1 MDNWDH
7 KSKYFQWDCMKHK
20 MFRFRARIT
29 LVLLGSSRQG
39 WVRSVGMSLLLS
51 WLHLRGRCG
60 RGRFVVF
67 YSPSVCGMHI
77 HAYYQSRI
85 HKWYLPAP
93 DVSVEWEALLC
104 PGRKLQTVPAHGTNF
119 WQHPSIQWCTGDL
132 AGFSGSSLP
141 KSSSKHPHSHTGNP
155 GKSRDVLGRCCQPLT
170 LLSLTDTENQLTW
183 DDCFLPD
190 ILISAFIT
198 EQDT

>member
-1 MDNWDH
+1 MEGEGLWC
-7 KSKYFQWDCMKHK
+7 F
-20 MFRFRARIT
+20 IP
-29 LVLLGSSRQG
+29 LL
-39 WVRSVGMSLLLS
+39 SVGCTSMPTIRVGFTSDISLLPMYLLNGKLCYAQGGNCS
-51 WLHLRGRCG
+51 
-60 RGRFVVF
+60 
-67 YSPSVCGMHI
+67 
-77 HAYYQSRI
+77 QS
-85 HKWYLPAP
+85 
-93 DVSVEWEALLC
+93 
-104 PGRKLQTVPAHGTNF
+104 
-119 WQHPSIQWCTGDL
+119 QHMGPI
-132 AGFSGSSLP
+132 SGSIPASSDVQGTWLGFQGLACQ